1 MKRVCALVVF
11 AMICMAFSVF
21 AADVTYTGQIKG
33 IFDAKCASCHGSG
46 TLDYEEWK
54 KNSKELKEKGIGMK
68 MDTFRSLTAFVVW
81 PNTGALMRRLDNG
94 ENTKDKKPGNMYQY
108 LGDTEEEREKNLTI
122 FKSWVPVWKLARI
135 DGLTKEEILTQSD
148 IKNRY

>member
-1 MKRVCALVVF
+1 MKKVF
-11 AMICMAFSVF
+11 ALSLFVFIFSAFSVF
-21 AADVTYTGQIKG
+21 SAGVTYTGQVKG
-33 IFDAKCASCHGSG
+33 IFDAKCAGCHGSG

-94 ENTKDKKPGNMYQY
+94 ENTKDNKPGNMYQY
-108 LGDTEEEREKNLTI
+108 LGDTKEEREKNLAV
-122 FKSWVPVWKLARI
+122 FKSWVPLWKLVRI
-135 DGLTKEEILTQSD
+135 DGLTKEEILTQND